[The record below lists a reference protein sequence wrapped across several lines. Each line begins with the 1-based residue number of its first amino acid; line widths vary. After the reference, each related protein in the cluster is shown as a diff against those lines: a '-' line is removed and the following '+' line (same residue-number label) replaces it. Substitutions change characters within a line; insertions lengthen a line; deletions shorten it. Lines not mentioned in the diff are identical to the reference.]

1 MQAVVFRSQGG
12 PEVVEIAEVDKP
24 VPGLAE
30 VRIKVQAAALNPAD
44 MANWSGG
51 GLVPAPPEGSA
62 YGLGWDIAGV
72 VDAVGRGTHWTP
84 GQPVIALSH
93 VFPLRLNRAQ
103 AEYVV
108 VPSHAI
114 AAAPA
119 GVDPVHA
126 ATIPLSGL
134 TAAQSVELLGIQA
147 GQTVLIT
154 GAEGAVG
161 GYAVQLAKRRGAVVI
176 ANDRSPDGEFAT
188 TVAGADVY
196 VPASRPLLEA
206 VREVRPDG
214 VDAVLDTARLG
225 QTIIGAVAD
234 GGRFVTTRLDAF
246 PQSERGISV
255 RLTQAAP
262 DAAMLTTLSDL
273 AAAGDLALRVAE
285 TYPLQEAQKAY
296 ARLKEG
302 GLRGR
307 VVLTVE

>member
-1 MQAVVFRSQGG
+1 MRAAVYRSLGG
-12 PEVVEIAEVDKP
+12 PDVVEVAEVDKP
-24 VPGLAE
+24 VPGLSE
-30 VRIKVQAAALNPAD
+30 IRIKVQAAALNPTDVA
-44 MANWSGG
+44 AWSGG
-51 GLVPAPPEGSA
+51 FFPAPPEGST

-72 VDAVGRGTHWTP
+72 VDAVGPGAHWTP
-84 GQPVIALSH
+84 GQPVIALSYGL
-93 VFPLRLNRAQ
+93 PLGLNRAQ

-108 VPSHAI
+108 VPPHAI

-126 ATIPLSGL
+126 ATIPLNGL

-176 ANDRSPDGEFAT
+176 ASDLSPDGEFAT
-188 TVAGADVY
+188 KVAGADVY
-196 VPASRPLLEA
+196 VPASQAPAET
-206 VREVRPDG
+206 VREVRPEG
-214 VDAVLDTARLG
+214 VDAVLDTAMLG
-225 QTIIGAVAD
+225 QAVIGAVAD
-234 GGRFVTTRLDAF
+234 GGRFVTTRIDAL
-246 PQSERGISV
+246 PRAERGIRV
-255 RLTQAAP
+255 RLTQVGP
-262 DAAMLTTLSDL
+262 DGAMLTTLSDL

-285 TYPLQEAQKAY
+285 TYPLQEAATAY
-296 ARLKEG
+296 ARLQAG